1 MSEVIALVLTVAL
14 AQSAT
19 EVPELRLEPFI
30 EDEGHEVDAV
40 EVVALSMRAG
50 FAAIRVTQ
58 HIDEGDEVERG
69 ASIDCHYPGMKA
81 HPKSGVTLLLWSF
94 AENKVTKSFE
104 VNRAATSRGQ
114 CTRQRDAKR
123 ALADAKAE
131 MAVLGLDF
139 SKRPQPVAHLIESR
153 EEKVK
158 EDGREDVR
166 VTHFSHDTAIFTQL
180 YDTVAGISNASV
192 FVEGTKL
199 VILQTSWTNVGK
211 HFFNFYAL
219 TPVLELPGP
228 R

>member
-1 MSEVIALVLTVAL
+1 MKHLLGQEVHDTTVRVRVELIAEVERPQVASTHDATLWLTHA
-14 AQSAT
+14 SW
-19 EVPELRLEPFI
+19 RRDRF
-30 EDEGHEVDAV
+30 
-40 EVVALSMRAG
+40 
-50 FAAIRVTQ
+50 
-58 HIDEGDEVERG
+58 ERG